1 MAAPLFNIF
10 QAMKLHADKQI
21 SKFGLRLLL
30 ECLACP
36 GDLGNK
42 PAIVLYMEGIIKFT
56 KLRPGDRNKGP
67 ASLQVV
73 LIARAQIHLEWQ
85 L

>member
-1 MAAPLFNIF
+1 MA
-10 QAMKLHADKQI
+10 KLLADKQI
-21 SKFGLRLLL
+21 SKFGAKLLS
-30 ECLACP
+30 ECLASP
-36 GDLGNK
+36 GDLGDK

-73 LIARAQIHLEWQ
+73 SIARAQIHLKLWQ
-85 L
+85 